1 MSNINKANKH
11 FSTSKKEHTEIKHY
25 LFEKILIKSISIAN
39 NLSRYKPSSFV
50 YIDLF
55 AGAGTFSDNSYG
67 SPLIAAQIINKLE
80 NSNINNFRN
89 IQIVAIDKEKS
100 NIDKLKQKYDEIIKN
115 NKITFNPYCG
125 SWEEYTKEVLTS
137 LDESTWGYVFADPFS
152 TELVTTKL
160 IYTIKNNVFVK
171 DILIFYN
178 YNTLSRQNARNYES
192 DQKRVKDNI
201 GAKQIDKTINF
212 KEFFKQTII
221 NNLHTIKKYIIGV
234 SFPVTKNNKLTKSD
248 YFYLVFCTD
257 SVVLANE
264 FLYFYEIC
272 LINHTDYEKDHP
284 IGRATL
290 EEKIEKFIIDSQD
303 ITLLELKDKF
313 LDNFFEWKDYCT
325 YPEIIPTK
333 ENIIEILND
342 LYKRNQIKFKC
353 DKTYIYQKQH
363 NKKSIGMLNS
373 NKIKSKTD
381 YKNIEIIKL

>member
-1 MSNINKANKH
+1 MSNIDKTNKH
-11 FSTSKKEHTEIKHY
+11 FNNSKKEHTEIKHY
-25 LFEKILIKSISIAN
+25 LFENILTKSISIAN
-39 NLSRYKPSSFV
+39 ILSKKQASSFV

-55 AGAGTFSDNSYG
+55 AGAGTFGDNSYG
-67 SPLIAAQIINKLE
+67 SPLIAAQIIDKLE
-80 NSNINNFRN
+80 NSSINNFKN

-100 NIDKLKQKYDEIIKN
+100 NIDKLKQKYEEIIKN
-115 NKITFNPYCG
+115 NKIIFNPYCG

-137 LDESTWGYVFADPFS
+137 LDKSNWGFVFADPFS
-152 TELVTTKL
+152 TELVSTKL
-160 IYTIKNNVFVK
+160 IDTIKNNVFVK

-178 YNTLSRQNARNYES
+178 YNTLNRQNARNYES

-221 NNLHTIKKYIIGV
+221 NNLHAIKKYIIGI
-234 SFPVTKNNKLTKSD
+234 SFPVAKNNKLTKSD

-257 SVVLANE
+257 SVVLANK

-272 LINHTDYEKDHP
+272 LINYTEYKKDNP
-284 IGRATL
+284 IGITNL
-290 EEKIEKFIIDSQD
+290 EEKIEKFIIDSQT

-325 YPEIIPTK
+325 CPEIIPTT
-333 ENIIEILND
+333 ENIVEILDN
-342 LYKRNQIKFKC
+342 LYKEKKIQFKC
-353 DKTYIYQKQH
+353 NKIYIYQRQH
-363 NKKSIGMLNS
+363 NNKSIGMLNS
-373 NKIKSKTD
+373 NKIKSKAD